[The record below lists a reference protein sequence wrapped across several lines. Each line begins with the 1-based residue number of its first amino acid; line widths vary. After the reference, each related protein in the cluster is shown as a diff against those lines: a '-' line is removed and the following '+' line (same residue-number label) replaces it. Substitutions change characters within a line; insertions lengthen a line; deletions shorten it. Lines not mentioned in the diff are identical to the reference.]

1 MTNIYITTLYKYNS
15 EYSNIVG
22 VYSSK
27 ELADAAGREA
37 LEMWQPD
44 IGSFTVIIKALD
56 DIINVI

>member
-27 ELADAAGREA
+27 ELADARVEA
-37 LEMWQPD
+37 VCIAP
-44 IGSFTVIIKALD
+44 FAV
-56 DIINVI
+56 